1 MTIEN
6 KNRELPFDGDLVS
19 ITRRYYRSGD
29 GEYLIN
35 NATVRLKDIH
45 ELFMDTGL
53 NETVIPSLD
62 KVKSTALYL
71 LARVIAVK
79 FLKRRRVS
87 PRYRYRKE
95 ESERKLFQAEE
106 NLVRLHDIV
115 SELKTG

>member
-6 KNRELPFDGDLVS
+6 QNRELPFDGDLVS

-53 NETVIPSLD
+53 GREGYSVIGQGRC
-62 KVKSTALYL
+62 V
-71 LARVIAVK
+71 
-79 FLKRRRVS
+79 
-87 PRYRYRKE
+87 
-95 ESERKLFQAEE
+95 
-106 NLVRLHDIV
+106 
-115 SELKTG
+115 